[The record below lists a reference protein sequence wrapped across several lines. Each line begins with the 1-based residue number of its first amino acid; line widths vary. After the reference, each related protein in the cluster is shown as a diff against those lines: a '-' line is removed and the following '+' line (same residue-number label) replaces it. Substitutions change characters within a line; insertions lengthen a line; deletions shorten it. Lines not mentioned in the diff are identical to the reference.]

1 MRGTTRRTIAA
12 TALVILAAIVA
23 GCSSGSSGTSG
34 STSATSLPATT
45 VAGSGATGTSGSGAT
60 ATTTTVAADPVAAA
74 AARVKTWTAG
84 TNTQPP
90 ASAPAPATGKKVW
103 VVSCFELI
111 ESCSVPTASTV
122 EAGKLLGWTMT
133 VFDAAGDPDKAGTGI
148 RNAVAAKADAVV
160 LVAID
165 CGQVKQAITEAKAA
179 KVLVMTF
186 YAFDCDDP
194 NYGSGAK
201 QFDGSVIYGDGSF
214 KTYADFQLAIASA
227 KVDWVITQTQ
237 GKAKVV
243 NFTQKDAVI
252 VNYLAQGV
260 RNGLKNCPGCKEVAT
275 IDLVAADIAS
285 GQLVAKFQNVLLQQ
299 PDANAL
305 IMPIDAYGIFGLAQA
320 AKDSGKSILVL
331 GGEGYA
337 TAMGQLRAGQITM
350 VNAISGSWAGYAAID
365 GLVRLFAGQ
374 PIVPSGIGWQIVT
387 KESAPASGGYEP
399 AIDFR
404 SAYKKIWGVK

>member
-1 MRGTTRRTIAA
+1 MRGNARRTVVA
-12 TALVILAAIVA
+12 TALVVLAAVVA
-23 GCSSGSSGTSG
+23 GCSSGSSN
-34 STSATSLPATT
+34 TSA
-45 VAGSGATGTSGSGAT
+45 VA
-60 ATTTTVAADPVAAA
+60 TTTVAATAASGATTTAAAAATTTAAVDPVAAA
-74 AARVKTWTAG
+74 AERVKKWTAG
-84 TNTQPP
+84 TNTAPP
-90 ASAPAPATGKKVW
+90 TSAPVPATGKKVW

-111 ESCSVPTASTV
+111 ESCSVPTAATA
-122 EAGKLLGWTMT
+122 EAGKLLGWSMT
-133 VFDAAGDPDKAGTGI
+133 VFDAGGDPDKAGTGI
-148 RNAVAAKADAVV
+148 RNAIAAKADAVV

-165 CGQVKQAITEAKAA
+165 CGQVKQPIAEAKAA

-201 QFDGSVIYGDGSF
+201 QFDGSVIYGDGGF

-227 KVDWVITQTQ
+227 KVDWVIAQTQ
-237 GKAKVV
+237 GKAKVI

-260 RNGLKNCPGCKEVAT
+260 RNGLKNCPTCKEVAT
-275 IDLVAADIAS
+275 IDLVAADIAT
-285 GQLVAKFQNVLLQQ
+285 GQLVAKFQNTLLQQ

-320 AKDSGKSILVL
+320 VKDSGKSILVL

-337 TAMGQLRAGQITM
+337 TAMAQLRNGQIAM
-350 VNAISGSWAGYAAID
+350 VNAISGAWAGYAAID

-374 PIVPSGIGWQIVT
+374 PIVPSGIGWQIIT
-387 KESAPASGGYEP
+387 KDNAPAAGGYEP
-399 AIDFR
+399 SIDFR

>member
-1 MRGTTRRTIAA
+1 MRGNARRAIVT
-12 TALVILAAIVA
+12 TALVVLAALTA
-23 GCSSGSSGTSG
+23 GCSSGSSTTSTAAPATTTGSATG
-34 STSATSLPATT
+34 STAASTT
-45 VAGSGATGTSGSGAT
+45 VAGAVP
-60 ATTTTVAADPVAAA
+60 TTTVDPVVLAT
-74 AARVKTWTAG
+74 ARVKSWTLG
-84 TNTQPP
+84 TNTAPP
-90 ASAPAPATGKKVW
+90 SSAPAPAAGKKVW

-111 ESCSVPTASTV
+111 ESCNVPTAATV
-122 EAGKLLGWTMT
+122 EAGKLLGWSMT
-133 VFDAAGDPDKAGTGI
+133 VFDAAGDPDKASTGI

-201 QFDGSVIYGDGSF
+201 QFDGSVIYGDGTF
-214 KTYADFQLAIASA
+214 KTYADFQLAIAGA
-227 KVDWVITQTQ
+227 KVDWVVAQTQ
-237 GKAKVV
+237 GKAKVI

-252 VNYLAQGV
+252 VNYLAKGV
-260 RNGLKNCPGCKEVAT
+260 RDGLARCPGCKEIAT
-275 IDLVAADIAS
+275 IDLVAADIAN
-285 GQLVAKFQNVLLQQ
+285 GQLVAKFQNTLLQQ

-320 AKDSGKSILVL
+320 AKDSGKNILVL

-337 TAMGQLRAGQITM
+337 TAMGQLRGGQIVM
-350 VNAISGSWAGYAAID
+350 VNAISGAWAGYAAID

-374 PIVPSGIGWQIVT
+374 PIAPSGIGWQTIT
-387 KESAPASGGYEP
+387 KENAPASGGYEP
-399 AIDFR
+399 SIDFR